1 MKRKRAGTP
10 NLSTQVACLLLEV
23 LDRRGQGIAY
33 QDAKRMTVKEICAL
47 VRWDHV
53 VHDVWGG
60 TLHPTNLV
68 PRLVAE
74 SRKRAATK
82 DIPEIAKA
90 KRIQHKR
97 AAQPL
102 TRATELMMR
111 VDVRGDKA
119 DGPRRQPI
127 PGSKASP
134 WKRKLN
140 GKTER
145 RPC

>member
-1 MKRKRAGTP
+1 MSKSKRAGTP

-23 LDRRGQGIAY
+23 LDRRGQGISY
-33 QDAKRMTVKEICAL
+33 QDAKKMTVKEICAL

-82 DIPEIAKA
+82 DIPEIAKS
-90 KRIQHKR
+90 KRIQRKR
-97 AAQPL
+97 AAAPL
-102 TRATELMMR
+102 TRAVERMIAI
-111 VDVRGDKA
+111 DVRGEKA
-119 DGPRRQPI
+119 DRPKAVM